1 MSSKG
6 AVTAAVPASAALEPS
21 QREQDRKVRGAGELC
36 QAQGL
41 AFIPIVAE
49 SLGGW
54 HSEAVVQIKKIGSA
68 LARHT
73 GQEEG
78 EVISHLVSRC
88 SLLLQRG
95 SAALLLNRIPGHPAA
110 ADDGM
115 L

>member
-1 MSSKG
+1 M
-6 AVTAAVPASAALEPS
+6 
-21 QREQDRKVRGAGELC
+21 RGAGELC